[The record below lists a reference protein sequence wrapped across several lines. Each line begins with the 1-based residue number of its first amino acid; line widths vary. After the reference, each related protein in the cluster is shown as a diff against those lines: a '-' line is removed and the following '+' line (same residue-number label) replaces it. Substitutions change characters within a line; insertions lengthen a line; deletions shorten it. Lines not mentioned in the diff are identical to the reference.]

1 MDDLWDKKAWD
12 DLQRSFPEDENGS
25 RVLLT
30 SRLRNVAEEISKVIV
45 EPQSLSPGESWT
57 LLEQKLFKKER
68 CPQEL
73 QDIGK
78 QIAENCHGLPLS
90 VVTVAGVLSNMEK
103 KESLW
108 QQVAE
113 RLSSYISQNA
123 DDYIPSLKLS
133 YTHLPNHLKTC
144 FLYLSAFHRG
154 EEIPVQKLLLLWIAD
169 GFIEKKEHE
178 ILEDE
183 AEEYLTELINR
194 SLLQVS
200 VRRSDNGVK
209 ACIVHDLVLD
219 MCWKTAEEENFL
231 FQHQFLISKHFH
243 GLRVDQSHHLPKAL
257 LILHESEKNRVFEST
272 GYDIRRIKNMSDLRY
287 LDIAILE
294 SSIARLQNLEVLL
307 VHWLNDDIP
316 TYLLNMPM
324 LRHLRVGSSDIPAR
338 FRISLPW
345 EKMSLIGTLPFLE
358 ILKLEC
364 EAFIGEIWDTKD
376 DEFQKLKFLKLYRI
390 YIEQWNSSCYHFP
403 VLERLVL
410 RSCTNLEMIPSEF
423 SSISTLQKIEV
434 DDCIINVKNSALQIR
449 DEQKDYGNE
458 EFDVTI
464 YSVWE

>member
-1 MDDLWDKKAWD
+1 MVEEMIVGFEDRTEEIARKLLGGPKYRQVISIVGMGGIGKTTLAKKIYNNSNVRYYFDWISWCVVSQTYKKKKLLVDILSSANNLKRDKISEWKKRALAKISEWKKRALAEHLYKNLRGRRYLIVMDDLWDKKAWD

-25 RVLLT
+25 R
-30 SRLRNVAEEISKVIV
+30 
-45 EPQSLSPGESWT
+45 
-57 LLEQKLFKKER
+57 KLFKKER

-133 YTHLPNHLKTC
+133 YTHLPNHLKPC
-144 FLYLSAFHRG
+144 FLYLSAFHKG
-154 EEIPVQKLLLLWIAD
+154 EEIPVRKLLLLWIAD

-183 AEEYLTELINR
+183 TQEYLTELINR

-219 MCWKTAEEENFL
+219 MCWKTAEEEIF
-231 FQHQFLISKHFH
+231 F
-243 GLRVDQSHHLPKAL
+243 V
-257 LILHESEKNRVFEST
+257 ST
-272 GYDIRRIKNMSDLRY
+272 VS
-287 LDIAILE
+287 
-294 SSIARLQNLEVLL
+294 
-307 VHWLNDDIP
+307 
-316 TYLLNMPM
+316 
-324 LRHLRVGSSDIPAR
+324 
-338 FRISLPW
+338 
-345 EKMSLIGTLPFLE
+345 
-358 ILKLEC
+358 
-364 EAFIGEIWDTKD
+364 
-376 DEFQKLKFLKLYRI
+376 
-390 YIEQWNSSCYHFP
+390 
-403 VLERLVL
+403 
-410 RSCTNLEMIPSEF
+410 
-423 SSISTLQKIEV
+423 
-434 DDCIINVKNSALQIR
+434 
-449 DEQKDYGNE
+449 
-458 EFDVTI
+458 
-464 YSVWE
+464 